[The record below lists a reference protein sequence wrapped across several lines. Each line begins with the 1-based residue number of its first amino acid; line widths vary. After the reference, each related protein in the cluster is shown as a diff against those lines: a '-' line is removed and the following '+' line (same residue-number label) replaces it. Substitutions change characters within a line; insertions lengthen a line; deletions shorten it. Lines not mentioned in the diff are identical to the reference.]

1 MAISRM
7 QQPQQIQSGIG
18 SLQDPRQ
25 KYFLGKLVKKAT
37 RAVKKITKSPLGKMA
52 LIGGGL
58 YGLNRFGLG
67 SGAFGKGFLGKEG
80 LLGGLQSKTGFL
92 GNVGNMFRKGGDENE
107 GFSMGRMLAG
117 GLGATA
123 LAAPFLMGGG
133 DDEDEGPVETMDPAY
148 QTQRARN
155 YYSGAGDAGAGLDFM
170 PQKKYV
176 MQNFYAA
183 DGGRAGYAN
192 GQLVTPSG
200 DGLRPGYAGD
210 GNFMD
215 GILAAFGKGMGDK
228 IPKMKKDSE
237 LSEEEINKIK
247 LAVYA
252 TLDKPGGGESEDQSN
267 FGFASR
273 YIDNLGDGLEQFT
286 RPDLG
291 RYINDFNTKSGI
303 FAEQK
308 AYGGRAG
315 YANGMLVDEDDEEE
329 YIRSGAGMSRRQQK
343 TFLNMGGGAGE
354 AQAEQMLMMEYVKY
368 KNKGGN
374 LSFEQ
379 FVKAVMQAQQQPEG
393 AGMEQP
399 EAVAMAANGGRI
411 GYAGGQLV
419 SPSGDGSRP
428 GYAGPLDFFKNL
440 KSGFD
445 QIVSGE
451 TSAFLGGDQEKIN
464 EFLTQKGYGI
474 DLEPEIIEMIINM
487 NKEGVDTSTIS
498 SITGADEGSVSNV
511 INMLN
516 MNIEQKAD
524 GGMAGMSVPGYG
536 TPVGTNKFG
545 YPSGGVR
552 VNAAEGGIMATDEAS
567 EMIDMGGMEKDYR
580 NEGGFVAMGGKERAD
595 DVPARLSKN
604 EFVFTADA
612 VRNAGGGDIDKGA
625 EVMENLMSN
634 LEQGGE
640 ISEESQ
646 GLEGAQAMYDQQQML
661 QSRVV

>member
-18 SLQDPRQ
+18 SLQDRRQ
-25 KYFLGKLVKKAT
+25 KYFLGKLVKKAG
-37 RAVKKITKSPLGKMA
+37 RAVKKITKSPLGKIA
-52 LIGGGL
+52 LIAGAGMIPFGASGASLFSRLGASGAGKGLGGFLKGGFSNFMKGNKGTIGGGL
-58 YGLNRFGLG
+58 SNLFR
-67 SGAFGKGFLGKEG
+67 AKDK
-80 LLGGLQSKTGFL
+80 L
-92 GNVGNMFRKGGDENE
+92 GNYGGFDT
-107 GFSMGRMLAG
+107 GKLLLG

-133 DDEDEGPVETMDPAY
+133 DDEEEETNVMDP
-148 QTQRARN
+148 RAVVQSAKN

-192 GQLVTPSG
+192 GMMV
-200 DGLRPGYAGD
+200 
-210 GNFMD
+210 
-215 GILAAFGKGMGDK
+215 
-228 IPKMKKDSE
+228 E
-237 LSEEEINKIK
+237 
-247 LAVYA
+247 
-252 TLDKPGGGESEDQSN
+252 
-267 FGFASR
+267 
-273 YIDNLGDGLEQFT
+273 
-286 RPDLG
+286 
-291 RYINDFNTKSGI
+291 
-303 FAEQK
+303 
-308 AYGGRAG
+308 
-315 YANGMLVDEDDEEE
+315 EDDEEE
-329 YIRSGAGMSRRQQK
+329 FLRSGAGQRRRMPQ

-379 FVKAVMQAQQQPEG
+379 FVKAVMQSQQQPEG

-399 EAVAMAANGGRI
+399 TMMA
-411 GYAGGQLV
+411 
-419 SPSGDGSRP
+419 
-428 GYAGPLDFFKNL
+428 
-440 KSGFD
+440 
-445 QIVSGE
+445 
-451 TSAFLGGDQEKIN
+451 
-464 EFLTQKGYGI
+464 
-474 DLEPEIIEMIINM
+474 
-487 NKEGVDTSTIS
+487 
-498 SITGADEGSVSNV
+498 
-511 INMLN
+511 
-516 MNIEQKAD
+516 AD
-524 GGMAGMSVPGYG
+524 GGMAGMTVPGYG

-545 YPSGGVR
+545 YPSGGEEVR
-552 VNAAEGGIMATDEAS
+552 VGKQEGGIMEAESS
-567 EMIDMGGMEKDYR
+567 EMIDMNGMEKDYR

-640 ISEESQ
+640 ISEDSQ

>member
-7 QQPQQIQSGIG
+7 QEPQQIQSGIG

-25 KYFLGKLVKKAT
+25 GYFLGKLVKKAG
-37 RAVKKITKSPLGKMA
+37 RAVKKITKSPLGKAA
-52 LIGGGL
+52 LLGLGGYALGGGFTA
-58 YGLNRFGLG
+58 GGFGSSGIGRFLKGAG
-67 SGAFGKGFLGKEG
+67 SNFMKGKGKMGALSNLFRTKDA
-80 LLGGLQSKTGFL
+80 L
-92 GNVGNMFRKGGDENE
+92 GNYGGFDT
-107 GFSMGRMLAG
+107 GKVLLG

-123 LAAPFLMGGG
+123 LAAPFLMGG
-133 DDEDEGPVETMDPAY
+133 DEEVEEDVEVMDPRL
-148 QTQRARN
+148 QVQRAKN

-192 GQLVTPSG
+192 G
-200 DGLRPGYAGD
+200 
-210 GNFMD
+210 
-215 GILAAFGKGMGDK
+215 
-228 IPKMKKDSE
+228 
-237 LSEEEINKIK
+237 
-247 LAVYA
+247 
-252 TLDKPGGGESEDQSN
+252 
-267 FGFASR
+267 
-273 YIDNLGDGLEQFT
+273 
-286 RPDLG
+286 
-291 RYINDFNTKSGI
+291 
-303 FAEQK
+303 
-308 AYGGRAG
+308 
-315 YANGMLVDEDDEEE
+315 MLVDEDDEEE
-329 YIRSGAGMSRRQQK
+329 YIRSGAGQSRRQQQ

-379 FVKAVMQAQQQPEG
+379 FVKAVLQSQQAPEG

-399 EAVAMAANGGRI
+399 QAVAMAA
-411 GYAGGQLV
+411 
-419 SPSGDGSRP
+419 
-428 GYAGPLDFFKNL
+428 
-440 KSGFD
+440 
-445 QIVSGE
+445 
-451 TSAFLGGDQEKIN
+451 
-464 EFLTQKGYGI
+464 
-474 DLEPEIIEMIINM
+474 
-487 NKEGVDTSTIS
+487 
-498 SITGADEGSVSNV
+498 
-511 INMLN
+511 
-516 MNIEQKAD
+516 D
-524 GGMAGMSVPGYG
+524 GGLMTEVPGYG
-536 TPVGTNKFG
+536 KEPGTNQFD
-545 YPSGGVR
+545 YPSGGDEVR
-552 VNAAEGGIMATDEAS
+552 VGKQEGGIMEAEAS

-661 QSRVV
+661 QSRIV